1 MLGKWLQ
8 EQDDFPKVLFSDEK
22 GAIAGSGIA
31 DKRGDLIFSA
41 QDFFPFARKTDLWEK
56 FPSSISFSPK
66 HLCQGELEK
75 KNHPF
80 SLPERIIHSPAFPK
94 YDRILQKLLSDGLQK
109 AVFARQTTFTY
120 KENLDPYLYL
130 NHFAG
135 KGKLFFYQVDPET
148 TFLGATPE
156 SLFQREGK
164 KITTAAIAG
173 TRPLGKG
180 KELLQSLKDLSEF
193 GFVQEEIAQ
202 TLSEFCETVEFEKK
216 PGLLQTPNLEHLY
229 TIFQGRLKTI
239 DDQVLIS
246 ALHPTPATCGVP
258 KEKALRRLYECESFD
273 RGWYAAPIGF
283 STKKRA
289 HFFVAIRS
297 ALIVRNQ
304 LHLFAGSGIV
314 SNSKSNDEWNELNN
328 KIKLWT
334 M

>member
-8 EQDDFPKVLFSDEK
+8 KQGDFPKVLFAGEN
-22 GAIAGSGIA
+22 GAIAGSGMA
-31 DKRGDLIFSA
+31 EKRRDLFFHA
-41 QDFFPFARKTDLWEK
+41 QDFFPFDRKTALWEK
-56 FPSSISFSPK
+56 FPSSVTFSPK
-66 HLCQGELEK
+66 YSHEGELEK

-80 SLPERIIHSPAFPK
+80 SLPERIVHSPAFPK
-94 YDRILQKLLSDGLQK
+94 YERILQELLSDGVQK

-120 KENLDPYLYL
+120 KKNLDPYVYL

-148 TFLGATPE
+148 TFLGSTPE
-156 SLFQREGK
+156 SLFERDGNR
-164 KITTAAIAG
+164 ITTAAIAG
-173 TRPLGKG
+173 TRPLGCG
-180 KELLQSLKDLSEF
+180 KELLQSLKDLAEF
-193 GFVQEEIAQ
+193 GFVQNEIAK
-202 TLSEFCETVEFEKK
+202 TLSQFCDALDFEKK

-229 TIFQGRLKTI
+229 TIFRGRLKTI
-239 DDQVLIS
+239 DDQALIS

-258 KEKALRRLYECESFD
+258 KEKVLRRLYESESFD